1 MIGPVHL
8 VPDGGDLFP
17 LYVRSGQSGFTGARQ
32 PGYPNHRMPP
42 VSADPIEQPCSV
54 EYGVKTGRRYF
65 RYKILFLSQ
74 TENNDSL

>member
-1 MIGPVHL
+1 
-8 VPDGGDLFP
+8 
-17 LYVRSGQSGFTGARQ
+17 
-32 PGYPNHRMPP
+32 MPP